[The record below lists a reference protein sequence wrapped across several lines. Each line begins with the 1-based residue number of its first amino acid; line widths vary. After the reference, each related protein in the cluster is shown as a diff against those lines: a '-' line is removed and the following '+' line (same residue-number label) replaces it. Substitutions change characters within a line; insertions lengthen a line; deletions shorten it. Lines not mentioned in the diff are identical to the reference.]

1 MAQATKTL
9 EGQMYEVRKYG
20 FITFET
26 REEMEAFVEAGQ
38 KYDYAFTV
46 RRTIFGWLVLDAEY

>member
-1 MAQATKTL
+1 MAQATKTI

-26 REEMEAFVEAGQ
+26 REEMEEFLTAGN
-38 KYDYAFTV
+38 DWGYALSAH
-46 RRTIFGWLVLDAEY
+46 RSAFGWIVTDEDE